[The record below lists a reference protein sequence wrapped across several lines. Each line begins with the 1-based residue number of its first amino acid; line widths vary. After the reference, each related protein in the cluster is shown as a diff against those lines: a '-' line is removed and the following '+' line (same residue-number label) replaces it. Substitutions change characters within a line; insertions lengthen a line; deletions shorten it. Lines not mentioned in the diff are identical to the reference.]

1 MDRYPYFLYQAVCE
15 LQRNPDQQYSMELKE
30 FIGVNVD
37 NRDARLLLTGDLD
50 ESIRNFYRKDSPPAE
65 TAVDIYIDSF
75 ISRFSNG
82 AQPQVPEVLISSSS
96 QAESREA
103 EKKEI
108 IERTPEVPE
117 VSAPTKTPKSRKPES
132 KATPSEQPEVTESL
146 DVIMERVKF
155 MVKNRNYD
163 EALEIMEAFY
173 LNNPK
178 KSVYFADQIRFLR
191 KLKLNESKK

>member
-1 MDRYPYFLYQAVCE
+1 MDRYPYFLYPAVCE
-15 LQRNPDQQYSMELKE
+15 LQRNPDHQYAMELKE

-50 ESIRNFYRKDSPPAE
+50 ESIRNFYHKEAPAAE
-65 TAVDIYIDSF
+65 AAVDIYIDSF

-82 AQPQVPEVLISSSS
+82 AQPQVPEVLISPPS

-103 EKKEI
+103 PH
-108 IERTPEVPE
+108 T
-117 VSAPTKTPKSRKPES
+117 TPKSRKSEI
-132 KATPSEQPEVTESL
+132 KAAPSEGPEVTESL